1 MTRYLV
7 LALGLAGTLAACGS
21 PAPAPPA
28 PKAATPA
35 TGTPAVLDPKG
46 TIDTARAAAGAAT
59 AAQGARTGA
68 EAPKAGSPAPLVA
81 SKESVTATA
90 APALAAGG
98 GPNYSAQGRRDP
110 FESQESRLGSDRS
123 TIATAKLTGLIQ
135 SGTGALAL
143 VETADGIGYILKTG
157 DTLADGRL
165 VEIGFNTAVFSLA
178 PKPGA
183 TTNRVV
189 LKLTGD

>member
-1 MTRYLV
+1 MRRNLGLV
-7 LALGLAGTLAACGS
+7 LGLASTLAACGS
-21 PAPAPPA
+21 PAPPPA

-35 TGTPAVLDPKG
+35 AADLKG
-46 TIDTARAAAGAAT
+46 TLDTAKAAAAAAT
-59 AAQGARTGA
+59 AAQAARTGT
-68 EAPKAGSPAPLVA
+68 EAPKPAAAAPLVA
-81 SKESVTATA
+81 SKEALAAAA
-90 APALAAGG
+90 APALSTG
-98 GPNYSAQGRRDP
+98 GPTYAAQGRRDP

-123 TIATAKLTGLIQ
+123 TVATAKLTGLIQ

-143 VETADGIGYILKTG
+143 VETSDGIGYILKTG

-165 VEIGFNTAVFSLA
+165 VEIGASTAVFSLA